1 VQNTTTLVETL
12 LWNEA
17 LDAPGSGLFYGTD
30 QNDNGT
36 QDGVLTIGGSHE
48 EKYANGDVVFTSL
61 MKDEEYQLWRAPLCS
76 VNVLVARKPSD
87 SNSTVELHNGRL
99 PTTALPAGSYPHTNK
114 IWPYRG
120 SGSAVFDPDVGRISF
135 PDDIVDAMYF
145 NLGWNLTNL

>member
-1 VQNTTTLVETL
+1 
-12 LWNEA
+12 
-17 LDAPGSGLFYGTD
+17 
-30 QNDNGT
+30 
-36 QDGVLTIGGSHE
+36 
-48 EKYANGDVVFTSL
+48 
-61 MKDEEYQLWRAPLCS
+61 M
-76 VNVLVARKPSD
+76 
-87 SNSTVELHNGRL
+87 ELHNGRL